1 MGNILNRVGL
11 KIRIIR
17 EDRGLSQEEL
27 GTLAGLHR
35 AYVGQIERGEKNVGL
50 KNIEKIAK
58 ALNVSVCVLIDTSS
72 ADE

>member
-1 MGNILNRVGL
+1 MGDILDRVGL

-17 EDRGLSQEEL
+17 EDTGLSQEEL

-35 AYVGQIERGEKNVGL
+35 AYVGQVERGGKNVGL
-50 KNIEKIAK
+50 KNLEKIAK
-58 ALNVSVCVLIDTSS
+58 ALNVRVRVLVDTSC